1 MKNKK
6 AKTRKIMD
14 EMSET
19 KVSEHIQKSSIPNK
33 TDEESSMAETDDM
46 KKANKKMSRKKSRV
60 SGKKEDKDQLL
71 EAWSPRTD
79 IGKKVKNQE
88 IKELDY
94 ILDNGFSVLEPEI
107 VDFLLPEL
115 EQDLISSGQV
125 KGKFG
130 GGARIS
136 FRRTQKKTQ
145 EGNKLKFSCMAVVGN
160 KNGYVGLGF
169 GKAKETVPA
178 RDKAFRK
185 ARLNIFKI
193 SRGCGSWKCNCKT
206 PHSIPFAVEG
216 KSGSVRIKLM
226 PAPKGTGLV
235 VEKECAKILGMAG
248 IKDIWSH
255 TEGQTKNKVNLI
267 YACEKALKKL
277 LSTKIKPQDIEN
289 LAIAEGKITGAEK

>member
-1 MKNKK
+1 MKKKKEKTGKIIDEKAKEGKSMADKNKM
-6 AKTRKIMD
+6 RKF
-14 EMSET
+14 
-19 KVSEHIQKSSIPNK
+19 
-33 TDEESSMAETDDM
+33 
-46 KKANKKMSRKKSRV
+46 NKKRSGKRSRF
-60 SGKKEDKDQLL
+60 SGKKDEKNML
-71 EAWSPRTD
+71 EGWSPKTET
-79 IGKKVKNQE
+79 GKKVKTLE
-88 IKELDY
+88 IKDLDY

-107 VDFLLPEL
+107 VDFLITDL
-115 EQDLISSGQV
+115 EQDLISLGQV

-145 EGNKLKFSCMAVVGN
+145 EGNKLKFSCMAIVGN
-160 KNGYVGLGF
+160 RNGYIGLGF

-216 KSGSVRIKLM
+216 KEGSVRIKLM

-248 IKDIWSH
+248 IKDVWSH
-255 TEGQTKNKVNLI
+255 TEGQTKNKVNLM

-277 LSTKIKPQDIEN
+277 ISTKIKAQDIDT
-289 LAIAEGKITGAEK
+289 LTITEGKITEVKK

>member
-1 MKNKK
+1 MKKK
-6 AKTRKIMD
+6 KEKTGKIID
-14 EMSET
+14 
-19 KVSEHIQKSSIPNK
+19 KK
-33 TDEESSMAETDDM
+33 TEEKKSMADKDKM
-46 KKANKKMSRKKSRV
+46 KKVNKSRSGKRSRF
-60 SGKKEDKDQLL
+60 SGKKDEKTVL
-71 EAWSPRTD
+71 EEWSPKTET
-79 IGKKVKNQE
+79 GKKVKNQE
-88 IKELDY
+88 IKDLDY

-107 VDFLLPEL
+107 VDFLIPDL
-115 EQDLISSGQV
+115 EQDLILLGQV

-145 EGNKLKFSCMAVVGN
+145 EGNKLKFSCMAIVGN
-160 KNGYVGLGF
+160 RNGYIGLGF

-216 KSGSVRIKLM
+216 KEGSVRIKLM

-248 IKDIWSH
+248 IKDVWSH
-255 TEGQTKNKVNLI
+255 TEGQTKNKVNLM
-267 YACEKALKKL
+267 YACVKALKKL
-277 LSTKIKPQDIEN
+277 ISTKIKAQDIDT
-289 LAIAEGKITGAEK
+289 LAITEGRITEDKK